1 MALMNTSPVIPATP
15 RLALLNVAT
24 ANTARDGT
32 GTIGTL
38 VTGVATGTVVDR
50 IRWKGVVASTAGM
63 LRFFLHDGST
73 YFLIHE
79 ETIGATGAISG
90 TVQSAEGEWAPDDLI
105 LPSASHS
112 VRVSTNNAESINV
125 CAHVRDY

>member
-1 MALMNTSPVIPATP
+1 MAIMNTSPVIPATP
-15 RLALLNVAT
+15 HVAAIKVAT
-24 ANTARDGT
+24 ANTNLDGT

-50 IRWKGVVASTAGM
+50 IRWKGEVASTDGM

-73 YFLIHE
+73 YYLIHE
-79 ETIGATGAISG
+79 ESVAATGALSA

-105 LPSASHS
+105 LPSASYS
-112 VRVSTNNAESINV
+112 LRVSTHQAQSMV
-125 CAHVRDY
+125 VTAHCRDY